1 MNIND
6 LSRIQLL
13 AFFLNAYNLMVLHA
27 HVVRG
32 STVCILSV
40 RVCLCL
46 CVCVYLHTYTHTY
59 SLNPA
64 PILMQDNHDF
74 NSQKIDRTYR

>member
-1 MNIND
+1 VNIND

-40 RVCLCL
+40 CARTSGAR
-46 CVCVYLHTYTHTY
+46 LHG
-59 SLNPA
+59 L
-64 PILMQDNHDF
+64 
-74 NSQKIDRTYR
+74 